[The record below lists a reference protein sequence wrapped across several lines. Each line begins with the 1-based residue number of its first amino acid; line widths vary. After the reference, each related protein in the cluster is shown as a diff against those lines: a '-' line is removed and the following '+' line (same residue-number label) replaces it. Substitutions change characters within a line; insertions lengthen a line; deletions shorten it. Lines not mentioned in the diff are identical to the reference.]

1 MQIEKYCVRKS
12 RSYKLQNNFLFL
24 PAVEALY
31 VWGMFV
37 LLDVEVAQV
46 KPWAR
51 GLGAHDFRSSAYGA
65 RGSAQWEFRASY

>member
-46 KPWAR
+46 KPWA
-51 GLGAHDFRSSAYGA
+51 S
-65 RGSAQWEFRASY
+65 